1 MYKAALLTAIAASF
15 VYLIIS
21 NPALASWKDSALQ
34 HLNVLRYTSAE
45 TNASTTSAVQEVFD
59 QATPEAIHT
68 MAANTSVSRTVEKSV
83 LAIEQSE
90 VRLPSTPGLVRCS
103 PL

>member
-1 MYKAALLTAIAASF
+1 MYKAALLTAITASF

-21 NPALASWKDSALQ
+21 NPALAPWKDSALQ

-45 TNASTTSAVQEVFD
+45 TNTSTTSAAQDVLD